1 MVVDHGYLA
10 AFFQNILAFHKAH
23 LICIH
28 HDAQGALGDDGQCVL
43 RVDKVVLLACTAQC
57 IDQAARKGSV
67 TPHRDHRR
75 DIAYFADAQHAL
87 GGADG
92 IQIAHAVAHNDYMV
106 GFLDQLY
113 QLVGHDAAAHLAA
126 LFHSVAHA
134 AVERKAVR
142 CHFSGLISA
151 AALRHIQCL
160 YGHILSFP
168 QGLGPAA
175 NADGQRK
182 VHAGV
187 QRTDLVQHIVAAVC
201 ELLHLA
207 LFHHSNIAAACHTA
221 QKAAA
226 PADHI
231 LQRAVD
237 AFQQAGTLAVQHVT
251 EHIVV
256 AVHQKHQIARTAGF
270 VFRLHLAQGSLLVQH
285 QQGHALRIAGHRGA
299 VYAPHAVRE
308 GQQLALLL
316 AALLQIKAGQHLLHA
331 AHQRILP
338 VQQAGAEL
346 CIVPQHRL
354 TGKQRGRLRERLQ
367 TELQLGA
374 FKTAAA
380 HPPGHPLA
388 QLAAEQHHHNAPQ
401 HHQCQQRRP
410 CRGPL
415 DQQQQHQQ
423 AAQHGQTGG
432 EHLQCPSWFLF
443 HQISCLPP
451 HCLRQRA
458 RIRPPSG
465 WEGSSGCAWCADRYS
480 CSVPRARG
488 S

>member
-1 MVVDHGYLA
+1 M
-10 AFFQNILAFHKAH
+10 
-23 LICIH
+23 
-28 HDAQGALGDDGQCVL
+28 
-43 RVDKVVLLACTAQC
+43 
-57 IDQAARKGSV
+57 
-67 TPHRDHRR
+67 
-75 DIAYFADAQHAL
+75 
-87 GGADG
+87 
-92 IQIAHAVAHNDYMV
+92 
-106 GFLDQLY
+106 
-113 QLVGHDAAAHLAA
+113 
-126 LFHSVAHA
+126 AHA

-142 CHFSGLISA
+142 CHFSGLIAA
-151 AALRHIQCL
+151 AALRHIQRL
-160 YGHILSFP
+160 HGHILGFP
-168 QGLGPAA
+168 QSLGPAA

-182 VHAGV
+182 VHAGI
-187 QRTDLVQHIVAAVC
+187 QRTDLVQHIVAAVG

-207 LFHHSNIAAACHTA
+207 LFHHSDIAAAGHTA

-226 PADHI
+226 PSDHI

-270 VFRLHLAQGSLLVQH
+270 VFRFHLAQGGFLVQH

-299 VYAPHAVRE
+299 VYAPHAIRE

-374 FKTAAA
+374 FKAAAA

-415 DQQQQHQQ
+415 DQQHQHQQ